1 MSHQALARK
10 WRPQRFEQVVG
21 QQHVLAGLVN
31 ALDQQRL
38 HHAYLFSGTRGVGKT
53 TIARIFAK
61 SLNCEQGV
69 SSQPCGVCSNCVSI
83 DQGNFVDLLEIDA
96 ASRTKVE
103 DTRELLDNVQ
113 YSPARGR
120 YKVYL
125 IDEVHM
131 LSRHSFNAL
140 LKTLEEPPEHVKFLL
155 ATTDPQK
162 LPITV
167 LSRCLQF
174 QLKALSQDDIANQ
187 LNHVLTQEGLGFEA
201 EALPLLAKA
210 ADGSMRDALSLCDQA
225 LVQSGSELSRDN
237 CLALLGQQD
246 PILLTELLIAVV
258 EGDASAAL
266 AQVDQLSE
274 LAPDFDSLH
283 QQLAEQLHQLAL
295 AKVLPERCDDSLVAL
310 AQLVDAQLV
319 QLLYQIATTGR
330 RDLAYAPSQRSGF
343 EMTVLRMLAFEPAL
357 NEQGKS
363 DAQSSGRQPVAD
375 SSPAGVMSESG
386 SAESPSQHLQALKQK
401 LAGAKN
407 AKPADQAKPVDRP
420 AASSS
425 AQQAPTPQA
434 ESEIATASQAKAESN
449 EAAPAASESVQDAS
463 PEQTNSLEQARSPE
477 QIGSPEQAAL
487 VASAVKEQQ
496 EIVEQAQQQGFVE
509 TPVSAAKPATKAST
523 ASQVSEEPAAVSQT
537 SADTPSV
544 AAPLTADSQPAQMPS
559 EPAQPA
565 ADSSD
570 DYYSAMAQQAAAM
583 EQEAEAEHYEPQGA
597 SPSLDASHTQSLIK
611 LRSQLR
617 AKEGGEKKPEGAAV
631 DAADLAQRAARA
643 ATLEVSGPPEGGE
656 PASATAADNSAPQLP
671 TSAVEQGS
679 AALDTKELTPAQQ
692 FVAQRNKPAQPA
704 HDVQAQRPVE
714 QVSEDLD
721 QWAVWVEQMHLG
733 PIARQIARHSLSRVE
748 GNVVQLLLKPDC
760 AHLQKPSSLSEL
772 TQQLSQLHGKA
783 MELAITIGE
792 DASQRTPAEQRHAL
806 HLKRLDHAKQRLLDD
821 PNIQFMQQR
830 MGAELNGDSVNY
842 TT

>member
-225 LVQSGSELSRDN
+225 LVQSSGSLSRDN

-266 AQVDQLSE
+266 AQVDQLAE

-310 AQLVDAQLV
+310 AQVVDAQLV

-357 NEQGKS
+357 NEQGQG
-363 DAQSSGRQPVAD
+363 DAQSSGQQPVAG
-375 SSPAGVMSESG
+375 SSAAGVMGESA
-386 SAESPSQHLQALKQK
+386 SAESPRQHLQALKQK

-407 AKPADQAKPVDRP
+407 AKPADQTKPVERP

-425 AQQAPTPQA
+425 AQQASTPQA
-434 ESEIATASQAKAESN
+434 ESVIATASQAKTGAN

-463 PEQTNSLEQARSPE
+463 PEQANSPE
-477 QIGSPEQAAL
+477 LIDSPEQAAL

-509 TPVSAAKPATKAST
+509 TPVSAAKPTT
-523 ASQVSEEPAAVSQT
+523 ASQVSDEPATASQT
-537 SADTPSV
+537 STDIPSV
-544 AAPLTADSQPAQMPS
+544 AAPQTADNQPAQMPS

-565 ADSSD
+565 ADNSD

-583 EQEAEAEHYEPQGA
+583 EQEVEAEHYEPQGA

-643 ATLEVSGPPEGGE
+643 ATLDFSAPPEGGE
-656 PASATAADNSAPQLP
+656 PASARAADNSAPQLH

-679 AALDTKELTPAQQ
+679 AALDSQELTPAQQ
-692 FVAQRNKPAQPA
+692 FVAQRNKPAQA
-704 HDVQAQRPVE
+704 AQDVQAQRPVE